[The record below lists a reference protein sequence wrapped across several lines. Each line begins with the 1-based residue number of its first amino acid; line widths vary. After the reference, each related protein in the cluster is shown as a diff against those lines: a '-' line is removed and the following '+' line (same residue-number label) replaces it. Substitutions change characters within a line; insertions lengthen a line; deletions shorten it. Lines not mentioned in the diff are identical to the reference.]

1 MKLVRAFLAVAL
13 LIAGCGDASPDVL
26 SEVQAARG
34 FLDCPSDLVQYSTAD
49 LDVNAAGSATANAA
63 LDLLTPDLGLPPGV
77 ASVETQGGNEV
88 VYLFSDSDGHR
99 LGRVVVSR
107 PGSGGW
113 FVMSTERCG

>member
-1 MKLVRAFLAVAL
+1 MKLVSAFPTVAP
-13 LIAGCGDASPDVL
+13 LIAGCGDPSPDVV
-26 SEVQAARG
+26 SEVQAAKG

-63 LDLLTPDLGLPPGV
+63 LDLLTPDPGPPPGV
-77 ASVETQGGNEV
+77 ATVETEGGNEV
-88 VYLFSDSDGHR
+88 VYLFSDSDDHR
-99 LGRVVVSR
+99 SGRVVVSR